1 MAAGPRTW
9 GVSGVG
15 VGAGPGRHQGG
26 VELVVARAGETSSGL
41 RSKSWNILRQT
52 WDFIFLSLSTEMLQF
67 VFRGTAPNFSISEP
81 AILSEATGLTHVE
94 SESFR
99 DNGIK

>member
-1 MAAGPRTW
+1 MDCGFTCIARMAAGPRTW

-41 RSKSWNILRQT
+41 RSKS
-52 WDFIFLSLSTEMLQF
+52 
-67 VFRGTAPNFSISEP
+67 
-81 AILSEATGLTHVE
+81 
-94 SESFR
+94 
-99 DNGIK
+99 